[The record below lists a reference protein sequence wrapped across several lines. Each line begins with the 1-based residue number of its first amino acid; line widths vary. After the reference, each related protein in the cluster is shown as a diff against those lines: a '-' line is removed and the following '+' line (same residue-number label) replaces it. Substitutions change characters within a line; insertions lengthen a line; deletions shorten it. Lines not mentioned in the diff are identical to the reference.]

1 MSIRSNYRLYRDM
14 YASNLHCLLSTI
26 QLARNYVHPLRVSCL
41 ANSRSCTYSRQL
53 YLHIYL
59 DSHHDRFLTGI
70 HWCLY
75 VGGREEKKTWDVGV
89 IKDQCALEKS
99 FKNPFFF
106 VKLMPR
112 GLHYWK
118 KNQKKSKKGKF
129 PLSRGTP
136 QKRLPLLMLC
146 AEASIFEEDLRTN
159 QIYS

>member
-75 VGGREEKKTWDVGV
+75 VGGREEEKKTWDVGV

-99 FKNPFFF
+99 FKNLFFSR
-106 VKLMPR
+106 KIDPSRLT
-112 GLHYWK
+112 LLK
-118 KNQKKSKKGKF
+118 KKIRKSQKKVHFLSLEAPLKRDF
-129 PLSRGTP
+129 P
-136 QKRLPLLMLC
+136 
-146 AEASIFEEDLRTN
+146 F
-159 QIYS
+159 